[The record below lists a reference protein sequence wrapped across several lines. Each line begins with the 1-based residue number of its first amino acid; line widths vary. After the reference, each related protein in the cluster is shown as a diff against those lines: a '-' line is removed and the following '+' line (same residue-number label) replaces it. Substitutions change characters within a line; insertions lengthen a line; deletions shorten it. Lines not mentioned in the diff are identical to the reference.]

1 MALLLLERGAPAAY
15 AQSAT
20 SAPSVDEIK
29 TEVDKAKVRNSD
41 PFAISEQ
48 KNLGIT
54 AGDWIIL
61 PEMTIGTSYDDNLFN
76 SRTNPKASWGFDVQ
90 PGVTLKRDTG
100 IHNTTLSL
108 TGDISTPV
116 DVSGADTFTGAADL
130 KHVYEIER
138 DLSLTYQG
146 EVAHRYDQ
154 GSAVSA
160 TGTGG
165 GATGVYIEPIS
176 YMTYSSSLLL
186 DKSFNNAFVS
196 AGGGFQAYHYN
207 NAQTTAGGT
216 VSQSGRDLIQYSAH
230 ARGGLRF
237 LSDDYVFIEP
247 TVTQYDYQQ
256 GVPATGY
263 TVTGGVGSDHLG
275 LFRGEIFGGY
285 QIVEFGSGASGSSQL
300 SGGTFGGRVAWTPTK
315 DLVISLQAAQALTPN
330 TILSG
335 STGSINKT
343 DTISAAVTYD
353 YTRRINF
360 NATASLSNVNYTV
373 GSRDDKISQITMS
386 ATYYLTERA
395 GIRLEYD
402 FANVNSN
409 QPIYDYER
417 NRVILGIH
425 IRL

>member
-1 MALLLLERGAPAAY
+1 MAIMALERGVPAAY
-15 AQSAT
+15 AQ

-29 TEVDKAKVRNSD
+29 SEVDRSKARNTD
-41 PFAISEQ
+41 PFAIGEQ
-48 KNLGIT
+48 KKLGIT
-54 AGDWIIL
+54 VGEWIIL
-61 PEMTIGTSYDDNLFN
+61 PEITIGTSYDDNLFN
-76 SRTNPKASWGFDVQ
+76 SKTNPKASWGFDVQ
-90 PGVTLKRDTG
+90 PTVTLKRNTG
-100 IHNTTLSL
+100 IQNTTVTL
-108 TGDISTPV
+108 TGDISVPLE
-116 DVSGADTFTGAADL
+116 VSGADTFTGAADL
-130 KHVYEIER
+130 RHVYEIER
-138 DLSLTYQG
+138 GFTLTYQG

-165 GATGVYIEPIS
+165 GTTGVYVEPIS
-176 YMTYSSSLLL
+176 YMSYSSSLLL

-196 AGGGFQAYHYN
+196 AGAGIQAFEYN
-207 NAQTTAGGT
+207 NAQTTNGET
-216 VSQSGRDLIQYSAH
+216 LSQSGRNLIEYTAH
-230 ARGGLRF
+230 ARAGLRF
-237 LSDDYVFIEP
+237 LSDDYAFIEP

-263 TVTGGVGSDHLG
+263 TITGGVGSDRLG

-300 SGGTFGGRVAWTPTK
+300 SGSTFGARVGWTPTR
-315 DLVISLQAAQALTPN
+315 DLVITLQAAQAFTPN

-335 STGSINKT
+335 SSGSINKS

-353 YTRRINF
+353 YSRRLNF
-360 NATASLSNVNYTV
+360 NATAALSNVNYTI
-373 GSRDDKISQITMS
+373 GSRDDKISSVAMS
-386 ATYYLTERA
+386 ATYYLNDRV

-402 FANVNSN
+402 FANDNSN
-409 QPIYDYER
+409 QSIYSYVR